1 MIRYEWNILLWT
13 VLMSGQVE
21 YLLSIG
27 VKDVDLLDPD
37 TSFSENFRSGEWPVK
52 PRPLLNCPMPY
63 RD

>member
-1 MIRYEWNILLWT
+1 
-13 VLMSGQVE
+13 MSGQVE

-37 TSFSENFRSGEWPVK
+37 TSFSETIRSGEWPVK